1 MATGEAGHEPH
12 QSEPVSARFLQMR
25 IITWVRK
32 ERAVDELHG
41 TERAV
46 D

>member
-1 MATGEAGHEPH
+1 
-12 QSEPVSARFLQMR
+12 VSARFLQMR
-25 IITWVRK
+25 IITWVRE
-32 ERAVDELHG
+32 ERAVDELQG

>member
-1 MATGEAGHEPH
+1 MAEAGHEPH

-32 ERAVDELHG
+32 ERAVDELQG